1 MKTAIIAIG
10 TGASNITESVIFDRF
25 GFDLSYFQINRMMLI
40 NKEKISIDSIVK
52 QIRKN
57 DQKIILFSTLG
68 GICCNT
74 YISQV
79 TKVLMKN
86 KLKYDAIVTT
96 PFLWEGEQKR
106 TLALNSLNNI
116 VESCNSISIFNN
128 ENLLNYNPEATVMEA
143 YNWMDEQIV
152 KLIELSLG
160 NKLEESSQSNTDF
173 PLILIHNLNGMKFI

>member
-106 TLALNSLNNI
+106 TLALN
-116 VESCNSISIFNN
+116 
-128 ENLLNYNPEATVMEA
+128 
-143 YNWMDEQIV
+143 
-152 KLIELSLG
+152 
-160 NKLEESSQSNTDF
+160 KLEESSQSNTDF

>member
-25 GFDLSYFQINRMMLI
+25 GFDLSYFQIDRTMLI
-40 NKEKISIDSIVK
+40 NKEEISIDSIVK

-68 GICCNT
+68 GICNT

-79 TKVLMKN
+79 TEVLMKN
-86 KLKYDAIVTT
+86 KLKYDAIVTIS
-96 PFLWEGEQKR
+96 FLWEGEQKR
-106 TLALNSLNNI
+106 TLALNCLNNI

-128 ENLLNYNPEATVMEA
+128 ENLLNYNPEATVMET

-152 KLIELSLG
+152 KLIELILG

>member
-10 TGASNITESVIFDRF
+10 TGASRMTESVIFDRF
-25 GFDLSYFQINRMMLI
+25 GFDLSYFQINRTLLI
-40 NKEKISIDSIVK
+40 NKENISIDSIVK
-52 QIRKN
+52 QIQKN

-68 GICCNT
+68 GICNT

-128 ENLLNYNPEATVMEA
+128 ENLLTYNPEATVMET

-152 KLIELSLG
+152 KLIELILE
-160 NKLEESSQSNTDF
+160 NKLEESPQSNTDF